1 MTKLLNQILT
11 KTHLDGGIAH
21 AVWMLRYN
29 TKVRLMKICFK
40 LGECFY
46 NSITKQSNK
55 RAIRDLATI
64 KEQEQLGIYT
74 LRETKEF
81 LESQKDGK

>member
-29 TKVRLMKICFK
+29 IKVKLMKICFK
-40 LGECFY
+40 LGENFY
-46 NSITKQSNK
+46 NSITKQSHK
-55 RAIRDLATI
+55 RAIKDLATI
-64 KEQEQLGIYT
+64 KEQEQCGVYT
-74 LRETKEF
+74 SRSTKEF
-81 LESQKDGK
+81 LESQKND